1 MRIALVVPFLNE
13 RRYLPVLLESIA
25 AQTRAP
31 DQLLLVDDGSTDGSL
46 ELAERFASAHPYARA
61 VIRPPRPRTQD
72 RLGEAAELRA
82 FQCGVAQLDPGW
94 DLLAKLDG
102 DLQLTEG
109 VVQQV
114 EQRMLADPSLGITGP
129 YLSVLD
135 AHGRL
140 RRERCPRHHVRGATR
155 LLPS

>member
-1 MRIALVVPFLNE
+1 MVWLN
-13 RRYLPVLLESIA
+13 SI
-25 AQTRAP
+25 
-31 DQLLLVDDGSTDGSL
+31 
-46 ELAERFASAHPYARA
+46 
-61 VIRPPRPRTQD
+61 
-72 RLGEAAELRA
+72 
-82 FQCGVAQLDPGW
+82 PGW

-140 RRERCPRHHVRGATR
+140 RRERCPRHHVRGATKFYRRECWAQIAPLAPILGWDTIDEIGAR
-155 LLPS
+155 LHGWRTESSAPPEATRCTCAPQVPSMGAWSPTAAGARARTRSETIPCGWL